1 VAKSEQNL
9 LVGKNDGLQ
18 ILRAVAALLVVYA
31 HAIDVVEAYRV
42 PKQIGFYYLEN
53 FGACGVDIFFAI
65 SGFILSTVILRTK
78 AEIPH
83 QAFDFIMRRYI
94 RILPIYWLVSLYY
107 LGSAVKRG
115 TLTTSRFL
123 NSYLLLPS
131 LHYPMR
137 EPFVSLGWTLVF
149 EMFFYYV
156 LALNLLFSKKAV
168 VPRAILSILAFIGI
182 GATVGFQRPIFI
194 LIANPINIEFIL
206 GCCIALIHRK
216 VGRQPALGTGLL
228 VLGSV
233 ALGMTIIFGY
243 GSAGDSALTL
253 NGQASWY
260 RVGRW
265 GLAAAVLTA
274 GFVFRSVQ
282 VRSAFGRIWV
292 YLGDASYS
300 IYLASALVLLY
311 YDHWYRFV
319 MSVPP
324 DLSIFLAVFIAAA
337 VGSMMYRFIERP
349 MTQSITRKYQQTKRF
364 HRPVGLVKVTDLA
377 LHFSRPVR

>member
-1 VAKSEQNL
+1 VDKSEQHL

-31 HAIDVVEAYRV
+31 HSIDIVEAHRI

-78 AEIPH
+78 PETPH
-83 QAFDFIMRRYI
+83 KAFDFIMRRYI
-94 RILPIYWLVSLYY
+94 RILPIYWLISLYY

-115 TLTTSRFL
+115 TLTASRFL

-137 EPFVSLGWTLVF
+137 EPFVSLGWTLIF

-156 LALNLLFSKKAV
+156 LTINLLFSKRAV
-168 VPRAILSILAFIGI
+168 VSRAILTILAFIGI
-182 GATVGFQRPIFI
+182 GTIVGFQKPI
-194 LIANPINIEFIL
+194 LILVANPINIEFIL
-206 GCCIALIHRK
+206 GGCIALIYWK
-216 VGRQPALGTGLL
+216 VGRRPVIGAGLL

-233 ALGMTIIFGY
+233 ALGMTIILGY
-243 GSAGDSALTL
+243 GNVGDSSLTL

-260 RVGRW
+260 RVVRW
-265 GLAAAVLTA
+265 GLAAAILTA

-282 VRSAFGRIWV
+282 VKSGFGRVWV
-292 YLGDASYS
+292 HLGDASYS
-300 IYLASALVLLY
+300 IYLASALILLY
-311 YDHWYRFV
+311 YEHWYRFV
-319 MSVPP
+319 MGIPP
-324 DLSIFLAVFIAAA
+324 DLSIFLAVFIVAA
-337 VGSMMYRFIERP
+337 VGSAMYSFIERP
-349 MTQSITRKYQQTKRF
+349 ITQSITRKYQQIKKC
-364 HRPVGLVKVTDLA
+364 HRPVAPVKVPDLA
-377 LHFSRPVR
+377 FHGQIQS